1 MRMKYICMHRIKKSK
16 RYADAVHAESVTEQS
31 VGMDGVREEVRYI
44 QASNL
49 KRFFPC
55 SVM

>member
-1 MRMKYICMHRIKKSK
+1 MPMQYICMQRIKKFK
-16 RYADAVHAESVTEQS
+16 RYAGAVNAESVTEQS